1 MATRSI
7 PASTTPV
14 TATSGFTLES
24 KKLHLN
30 YLKREICQIDPSLI
44 NEKKGVIITKSLWS
58 KVTNAWNSFC
68 YAFMRFYK
76 KSQAERLV
84 KEYTQLN
91 SHIKNL
97 ELDQEQAKQAPQPE
111 KLGLELIEANETELE
126 TPAQASSEAPIE
138 PSCSHGMFTVATG
151 AVAGATASLIGAPL
165 FVVGAAAVGV
175 GFLTNMFCKK
185 MWGSNEVAPTPPPV
199 QINPAP
205 VAIKIET
212 LVAAPAAPLVTEAQQ
227 AAPALVAPAAAELA
241 VATVAAKS
249 AYDALEVPEDSA
261 KLIASMLMKTAK
273 GGLRE
278 LQSSKE
284 IPLAQAYVKKE
295 GKEVHPLKQFEM
307 ILCSKDLRDSFQEIK
322 DFKQWGL
329 GNVKWEGFASALGCK
344 ERFIQVIQNTHH
356 DKNGKLTG
364 KLTPEIIDG
373 FAAKLGVV
381 GEDVIKAKKLLD
393 TMINN
398 EASDKIAKDAFENLV
413 ALLFAKTMPKAD
425 SPVPKYLAEGD
436 LTTLCARYIQ

>member
-44 NEKKGVIITKSLWS
+44 NEKKDVIITKSLWS

-76 KSQAERLV
+76 RSQAERLV

-165 FVVGAAAVGV
+165 LVVGAAAVGV

-241 VATVAAKS
+241 VATVTAKA
-249 AYDALEVPEDSA
+249 AYDALAPMQEDV
-261 KLIASMLMKTAK
+261 KRLITSMLIKTADTGIVWLVGYK
-273 GGLRE
+273 SNFMATERYLKDPNSDR
-278 LQSSKE
+278 K
-284 IPLAQAYVKKE
+284 A
-295 GKEVHPLKQFEM
+295 HPLKHFEM
-307 ILCSKDLRDSFQEIK
+307 ILGSKPIRDALHKMRNSDGALRWVGSPSFGSSGCRGNFIQSIQENASEFTPEVI
-322 DFKQWGL
+322 
-329 GNVKWEGFASALGCK
+329 NGFAIKMGMDADS
-344 ERFIQVIQNTHH
+344 T
-356 DKNGKLTG
+356 
-364 KLTPEIIDG
+364 
-373 FAAKLGVV
+373 AKMHT
-381 GEDVIKAKKLLD
+381 LLD
-393 TMINN
+393 QIKKGRPKT
-398 EASDKIAKDAFENLV
+398 ADADKQFDELFDLMIAK
-413 ALLFAKTMPKAD
+413 TTP
-425 SPVPKYLAEGD
+425 SPTGVKLEEDFNKIFKRLG
-436 LTTLCARYIQ
+436 IK